1 MSDVS
6 TEKKPFIFDKAKYRQ
21 KKYSHENKLNDWKK
35 NHKINAERKYKKM
48 LRKEEKKNHFLQKS
62 NPNLQPLGQK
72 SEEKAV
78 KTEETRKGHL
88 SGLKKAKKTFEDK
101 ITAKKKAEE
110 DLRRKREEREAAV
123 KKYKEKKVTQF
134 DF

>member
-48 LRKEEKKNHFLQKS
+48 LRKEVFITVFIEQLDLQVPK
-62 NPNLQPLGQK
+62 
-72 SEEKAV
+72 EI
-78 KTEETRKGHL
+78 HL
-88 SGLKKAKKTFEDK
+88 L
-101 ITAKKKAEE
+101 
-110 DLRRKREEREAAV
+110 
-123 KKYKEKKVTQF
+123 
-134 DF
+134 